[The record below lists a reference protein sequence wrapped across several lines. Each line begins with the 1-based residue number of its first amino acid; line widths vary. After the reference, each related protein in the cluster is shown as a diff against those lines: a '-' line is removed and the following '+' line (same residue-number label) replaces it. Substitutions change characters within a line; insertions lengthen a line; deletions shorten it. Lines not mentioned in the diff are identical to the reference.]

1 MRRRAFLQAS
11 GSAVIT
17 WPMRAWAQKD
27 TKLPLVAVLFPGTE
41 ELFKPRVAA
50 VRDGLKDEGLVEG
63 RDYVLEI
70 RVASGDFSLL
80 PRLAQE
86 LDALLPKVF
95 VAAATAAGVVHNVL
109 PDRQLVFT
117 AMAVD
122 PVAVGLA
129 ESYRRPGGTAT
140 GNVMNA
146 VGGEES
152 LTAKRLGLLQ
162 GPGPEHRATWYDWSG
177 LGPSSPRGRAF
188 DVRRKRPCKKSP
200 FSLASVLRIMRS
212 RHLMISNGSLP
223 RRCLMA
229 LDALYISGDPLLTVN
244 MSRVMPHILATR
256 KPTLG
261 VYPEWGRAGLL
272 LTYST
277 DALDGY
283 RRAGVYAAK
292 IVRGAKPGDLP
303 IEQASKFWLVVN
315 LKTAKQLG
323 IKRLLQFADGGRR
336 GDRII
341 AAKPA
346 MTMWRRWLRQNNT
359 TGKSPKTCPSLR
371 AKIFR
376 FPRRANQR
384 YQLAPSHPMRG
395 AARDRHERAV
405 GCGGRESYD

>member
-27 TKLPLVAVLFPGTE
+27 MKLPLVAVLFPGTE
-41 ELFKPRVAA
+41 GFFKPRMAA
-50 VRDGLKDEGLVEG
+50 VRGGLKDEGLVEG
-63 RDYVLEI
+63 RDYVLET
-70 RVASGDFSLL
+70 RLANGDFSQL

-95 VAAATAAGVVHNVL
+95 VAAATAAGVVHSVL
-109 PDRQLVFT
+109 PDRQMVFT

-152 LTAKRLGLLQ
+152 LTAKRLGSFRDLVPNIELLGMIGVVWDPQALQ
-162 GPGPEHRATWYDWSG
+162 GVLSRQEETALQKISTQ
-177 LGPSSPRGRAF
+177 LGYRFENYAIKTLDDLERVFAKASF
-188 DVRRKRPCKKSP
+188 DGV
-200 FSLASVLRIMRS
+200 
-212 RHLMISNGSLP
+212 N
-223 RRCLMA
+223 
-229 LDALYISGDPLLTVN
+229 ALYISGDPLLTSN
-244 MSRVMPHILATR
+244 MSRVMPHILATG
-256 KPTLG
+256 KPTFG
-261 VYPEWGRAGLL
+261 AYPEWGRAGLL

-292 IVRGAKPGDLP
+292 IVRGAKPADLP

-315 LKTAKQLG
+315 LKAARQLG
-323 IKRLLQFADGGRR
+323 IDVPSSLLTLADEV
-336 GDRII
+336 I
-341 AAKPA
+341 
-346 MTMWRRWLRQNNT
+346 
-359 TGKSPKTCPSLR
+359 
-371 AKIFR
+371 
-376 FPRRANQR
+376 
-384 YQLAPSHPMRG
+384 
-395 AARDRHERAV
+395 E
-405 GCGGRESYD
+405 

>member
-27 TKLPLVAVLFPGTE
+27 MKLPLVAVLFPGTE
-41 ELFKPRVAA
+41 ELFKPRMAA
-50 VRDGLKDEGLVEG
+50 VRGGLKDEGLVEG
-63 RDYVLEI
+63 RDYVLET
-70 RVASGDFSLL
+70 RVASGDFSQL

-95 VAAATAAGVVHNVL
+95 VAAATAAGVVHSVL

-152 LTAKRLGLLQ
+152 LTAKRLGFFKDLVPNIERLGMIGVVWDPQALQ
-162 GPGPEHRATWYDWSG
+162 GVLSHQEETALQEVSTQ
-177 LGPSSPRGRAF
+177 LGFRFENYAIKTPDDLERVFAKASSDG
-188 DVRRKRPCKKSP
+188 VS
-200 FSLASVLRIMRS
+200 
-212 RHLMISNGSLP
+212 
-223 RRCLMA
+223 
-229 LDALYISGDPLLTVN
+229 ALYISGDPLLTSN
-244 MSRVMPHILATR
+244 MSRVMPHILAAG

-261 VYPEWGRAGLL
+261 AYPEWGRAGLL

-315 LKTAKQLG
+315 LKTARQLG
-323 IKRLLQFADGGRR
+323 ISVPPNLLTLADEV
-336 GDRII
+336 I
-341 AAKPA
+341 
-346 MTMWRRWLRQNNT
+346 
-359 TGKSPKTCPSLR
+359 
-371 AKIFR
+371 
-376 FPRRANQR
+376 
-384 YQLAPSHPMRG
+384 
-395 AARDRHERAV
+395 E
-405 GCGGRESYD
+405 

>member
-1 MRRRAFLQAS
+1 MQAS

-50 VRDGLKDEGLVEG
+50 VRGGLKDEGLVEG
-63 RDYVLEI
+63 RDYVLET
-70 RVASGDFSLL
+70 RVASGDFSKL

-95 VAAATAAGVVHNVL
+95 VAAATAAGVVHSVL

-152 LTAKRLGLLQ
+152 LTAKRLGFFKDLVPNIERLGMIGVVSDPQALQ
-162 GPGPEHRATWYDWSG
+162 GVLSHQEEAALQEVSIQ
-177 LGPSSPRGRAF
+177 LGFRFENYAIKTPDDLERVFAKASSDG
-188 DVRRKRPCKKSP
+188 
-200 FSLASVLRIMRS
+200 
-212 RHLMISNGSLP
+212 IS
-223 RRCLMA
+223 
-229 LDALYISGDPLLTVN
+229 ALYISGDPLLTVN
-244 MSRVMPHILATR
+244 MSRVMPHILAAR

-323 IKRLLQFADGGRR
+323 ISVPPNLLAVADEVI
-336 GDRII
+336 D
-341 AAKPA
+341 
-346 MTMWRRWLRQNNT
+346 
-359 TGKSPKTCPSLR
+359 
-371 AKIFR
+371 
-376 FPRRANQR
+376 
-384 YQLAPSHPMRG
+384 
-395 AARDRHERAV
+395 
-405 GCGGRESYD
+405 